1 MNMTLDDDR
10 FVQWRAVLEAIGYD
24 YMEIT
29 DTYRAA
35 GVPLTRI
42 TVTEGGSRDSLWN
55 QIKADMLAADVVRFR
70 NAGGAVI
77 TNCVFAA
84 IAAGDVTDAKA
95 ALTKTIVKDAQYT
108 PDAEKSALYRRLFKL
123 KTRLVQ
129 QDMKTAFETLTAM
142 RPVRSE

>member
-1 MNMTLDDDR
+1 MTLDDDR

-35 GVPLTRI
+35 GVDLSRI

-70 NAGGAVI
+70 TAGGAVV

-84 IAAGDVTDAKA
+84 KAVGDVEDVTL
-95 ALTKTIVKDAQYT
+95 ALSQTFVKDAQYQ
-108 PDAEKSALYRRLFKL
+108 PDEVNSKLYRKLFNL
-123 KTRLVQ
+123 KTKLVRE
-129 QDMKTAFETLTAM
+129 DMKAAFNTLFAM
-142 RPVRSE
+142 RPKKVR

>member
-1 MNMTLDDDR
+1 MQIAKEVFGRDDDR

-70 NAGGAVI
+70 NAGGAV
-77 TNCVFAA
+77 AA